1 MEFSS
6 YITEGTS
13 LQGYASLR
21 ESVKTD
27 DETMTDDVKFTN
39 RGMNTRPPKDA
50 ETQIEVSKPPSKE
63 SGDISS
69 FLQRV
74 EPLISKELDKTSKAF
89 QCNP

>member
-6 YITEGTS
+6 YKTEGAS
-13 LQGYASLR
+13 FQGSASIR
-21 ESVKTD
+21 ESVTAD
-27 DETMTDDVKFTN
+27 DETMTEDVKFSN

-50 ETQIEVSKPPSKE
+50 ETQVEANKPASKE

-89 QCNP
+89 QCNS